1 MNGFGRDAVM
11 QLEPQLFFV
20 SCVELFH
27 FGDEVLSAGMVAAD
41 LDSVDRVEYL
51 FSKGC
56 GAQRYMQ

>member
-1 MNGFGRDAVM
+1 M